1 MNEAIAG
8 TIAHLQAGMKPL
20 EDQLA
25 AKKKLINSLLA
36 EVGEPPI
43 YTDVDSASASTSGP
57 VRPDQYFGR
66 PMATVVREILE
77 RRKAMGQG
85 AISLNDLYVSMKA
98 GGFEFPTKDE
108 TNAKTGVA
116 TSLGK
121 NPAFIKVPSTGFWG
135 LLEWY
140 PGAKRNKSADGDG
153 EKDKPNAKDPAKK
166 DDAPNP
172 EAGKTEV
179 VEL

>member
-1 MNEAIAG
+1 MNEAISE
-8 TIAHLQAGMKPL
+8 TITHLQAAMKPL
-20 EDQLA
+20 EEQLA
-25 AKKKLINSLLA
+25 AKKRLINSLLA
-36 EVGEPPI
+36 EFGEPLL
-43 YTDVDSASASTSGP
+43 YTDVDSPTSYAGGP
-57 VRPDQYFGR
+57 IRPDQYFGR

-77 RRKAMGQG
+77 RRKAAGQG
-85 AISLNDLYVSMKA
+85 AISLADLYVAMKA

-140 PGAKRNKSADGDG
+140 PGQSAIRTATTETKRSQMRSRPHPRPRTRTRPRQSN
-153 EKDKPNAKDPAKK
+153 
-166 DDAPNP
+166 
-172 EAGKTEV
+172 TFIQQ
-179 VEL
+179 

>member
-1 MNEAIAG
+1 MNEAISE
-8 TIAHLQAGMKPL
+8 TITHLQAAMKPL
-20 EDQLA
+20 EEQLA
-25 AKKKLINSLLA
+25 AKKRLINSLLA
-36 EVGEPPI
+36 EFGEPLL
-43 YTDVDSASASTSGP
+43 YTDVDSPTSYAGGP
-57 VRPDQYFGR
+57 IRPDQYFGR

-77 RRKAMGQG
+77 RRKAAGQG
-85 AISLNDLYVSMKA
+85 AISLADLYVAMKA

-140 PGAKRNKSADGDG
+140 PGAKRNKNSDDGDK
-153 EKDKPNAKDPAKK
+153 EKSNEKPASPA
-166 DDAPNP
+166 P
-172 EAGKTEV
+172 EDQNETKTE
-179 VEL
+179 